1 MSILFTPVKI
11 GSMTLKN
18 RIVHSATYECMA
30 DEKGAVTDSLI
41 HRYRTLAQGEVGLII
56 PGKMYVEQE
65 GKALPFQT
73 AIHSDDMIPGL
84 RRLVNTVHEQGG
96 KIVFQLAHAGRQTL
110 KKVTGKR
117 PIGPSAKGRDPS
129 LFVKPREMM
138 EDDIQRVIAAFIKA
152 AARAAAAGADGIQLQ
167 GAHGYLINEFL
178 SPFFNVRTDRWGGTD
193 QNRFRFLEYI
203 LKGLKAATPDNIAL
217 LVKLNGNDHTP
228 QTGITPELAS
238 LYAEKLVELGIDG
251 VEISCGTMLW
261 SFMNSCRGDV
271 PVDELVLAAPTL
283 LRPLGRLMMNR
294 LKGRYGLEE
303 AYNQENARV
312 IRPALGRVPLILV
325 GGMRTVRVME
335 EVLENGDADLI
346 SMSRPFIR
354 EPYLVKKIREG
365 RTDRT
370 SCTSCNR
377 CFQTFTAHVP
387 LQCRQ

>member
-1 MSILFTPVKI
+1 M
-11 GSMTLKN
+11 
-18 RIVHSATYECMA
+18 
-30 DEKGAVTDSLI
+30 
-41 HRYRTLAQGEVGLII
+41 
-56 PGKMYVEQE
+56 
-65 GKALPFQT
+65 
-73 AIHSDDMIPGL
+73 
-84 RRLVNTVHEQGG
+84 
-96 KIVFQLAHAGRQTL
+96 
-110 KKVTGKR
+110 
-117 PIGPSAKGRDPS
+117 
-129 LFVKPREMM
+129 
-138 EDDIQRVIAAFIKA
+138 
-152 AARAAAAGADGIQLQ
+152 
-167 GAHGYLINEFL
+167 
-178 SPFFNVRTDRWGGTD
+178 
-193 QNRFRFLEYI
+193 
-203 LKGLKAATPDNIAL
+203 
-217 LVKLNGNDHTP
+217 
-228 QTGITPELAS
+228 
-238 LYAEKLVELGIDG
+238 
-251 VEISCGTMLW
+251 
-261 SFMNSCRGDV
+261 
-271 PVDELVLAAPTL
+271 DELVLAAPTL